1 MPEKYPQTLANHP
14 KTDPLFHYF
23 VMPLSF
29 LNWIYAAYN
38 LITYRQLPFVWGL
51 VMASFMIGVVFL
63 VRVYPLKVQ
72 NRLIRLEERLR
83 LQALLPPDVNARAQS
98 LTELQLV
105 ALRFASDAEL
115 AGLVEKTLA
124 EKLPAKEIK
133 KLIQNWRGDYYRV

>member
-1 MPEKYPQTLANHP
+1 MPENYPQTLANHP
-14 KTDPLFHYF
+14 KADPLFHYF
-23 VMPLSF
+23 VMPVSF

-38 LITYRQLPFVWGL
+38 LVAYRQLPFVWGL

-83 LQALLPPDVNARAQS
+83 MQALLPPDLNARAQS

-115 AGLVEKTLA
+115 AGLIEKTLA